1 MTSPAWDDLDDFM
14 DTDDF
19 AVPAVVQFQAGG
31 TRDVT
36 GILEDPYLG
45 ARLNVDFVE
54 DSGKPTF
61 QLPLNRCT
69 GIKRGDTLVVT
80 TLPKN
85 GGTITYDIMTR
96 PQPLGDGMAQLEL
109 SRAA

>member
-1 MTSPAWDDLDDFM
+1 MTSPAWDNLDEVM
-14 DTDDF
+14 DTGDF

-45 ARLNVDFVE
+45 ARLNVDMVE
-54 DSGKPTF
+54 DTTKPTF
-61 QLPLNRCT
+61 QLPMNRCT
-69 GIKRGDTLVVT
+69 GINRRDTLVVST
-80 TLPKN
+80 PKD
-85 GGTITYDIMTR
+85 GVIIYDIMTR

-109 SRAA
+109 SRA

>member
-1 MTSPAWDDLDDFM
+1 MTSPAWDNLDEFM

-36 GILEDPYLG
+36 GILEDPYLDG
-45 ARLNVDFVE
+45 KLGDFHE
-54 DSGKPTF
+54 DTTQPTF
-61 QLPLNRCT
+61 QLPLYRCT
-69 GIKRGDTLVVT
+69 GIKRGDTLVA

-85 GGTITYDIMTR
+85 GGTVTYDIMTR

-109 SRAA
+109 SRA

>member
-1 MTSPAWDDLDDFM
+1 MTSPAWDNLDEFM
-14 DTDDF
+14 DTGDF

-36 GILEDPYLG
+36 GILEDPYLE
-45 ARLNVDFVE
+45 ARKGEFVE
-54 DSGKPTF
+54 DTTVPTF

-69 GIKRGDTLVVT
+69 GIKRGDSLVA

-85 GGTITYDIMTR
+85 GGTVTYDIMTR

-109 SRAA
+109 SRA

>member
-1 MTSPAWDDLDDFM
+1 MTSPAWDDLDAFM

-19 AVPAVVQFQAGG
+19 AVAAVIQFQAGG

-45 ARLNVDFVE
+45 ARMNVDFVE
-54 DSGKPTF
+54 DTTKPTF
-61 QLPLNRCT
+61 QLPLARCT
-69 GIKRGDTLVVT
+69 GIKRGDILVATV
-80 TLPKN
+80 PKV
-85 GGTITYDIMTR
+85 GTVTYDIMTR

>member
-1 MTSPAWDDLDDFM
+1 MTTPAWDELDEFM

-31 TRDVT
+31 IRNVT
-36 GILEDPYLG
+36 GILEDPYMGAKLG
-45 ARLNVDFVE
+45 EVAE
-54 DSGKPTF
+54 DATAPTF
-61 QLPLNRCT
+61 QLPMSRCT
-69 GIKRGDTLVVT
+69 GIRRKDRIVV

-85 GGTITYDIMTR
+85 GGTVTYDIMTR
-96 PQPLGDGMAQLEL
+96 PQALGDGMAQLEL